1 LGGAEWIPGRLI
13 CGPDLS
19 PAERLAGGSEDTKVK
34 RSRFIS
40 LTLIRRI
47 NRIWLIPR
55 LISDAIERRRQRM
68 VMQELEV
75 ERLDRIRN
83 PSKYRGK

>member
-1 LGGAEWIPGRLI
+1 
-13 CGPDLS
+13 
-19 PAERLAGGSEDTKVK
+19 VK